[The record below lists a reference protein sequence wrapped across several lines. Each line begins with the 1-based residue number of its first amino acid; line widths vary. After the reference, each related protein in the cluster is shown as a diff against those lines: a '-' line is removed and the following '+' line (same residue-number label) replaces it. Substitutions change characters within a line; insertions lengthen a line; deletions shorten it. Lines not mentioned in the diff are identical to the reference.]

1 VPGAEVV
8 DGELHAELL
17 QLGERSLRTLVTLDD
32 DGLGD
37 FSVRSFG
44 AIPLLFSACSTV
56 ARRSGPSWRA
66 AMFTA
71 TLSGV

>member
-1 VPGAEVV
+1 
-8 DGELHAELL
+8 
-17 QLGERSLRTLVTLDD
+17 LRTLVALDD

-44 AIPLLFSACSTV
+44 AILLLFSACSTV